1 MKYKL
6 NLQSNIFSPKL
17 LSFAIF
23 LVLTLFSFINV
34 EAKSVNIDQVNYK
47 RKVLTLRHDSFGDIK
62 FKKRIYDN
70 PSRMVFDL
78 LDTTIQ
84 SKETIRYNVNS
95 DDVTEVRIAP
105 FEGDK
110 VRVVIEGKS
119 ITGLEKVRIENI
131 GQVLYFKFEVKNVK
145 IQDFNFS
152 DGDLR
157 ITADGPLMPRSIKL
171 DNPDRLVLDLI
182 GAELKSTTQSKT
194 INNGEEEIIRIA
206 QYDPSIVRVVFTGK
220 YSHKRDVRIS
230 DNEKQILILGKE
242 GKTAEFDDRE
252 LQSIK
257 LIKDDDKETVYHIQ
271 ANKKLDYKFLKLHG
285 PDRLV
290 VDLIDTEFDDA
301 LGSEPMKET
310 AHVSNVR
317 FGLATLGRPVT
328 RIVFDQKSPKLIE
341 EFKESN
347 GGKDLYIRMVGK
359 VDPKDTIQAAK
370 KSWGTKVVLD
380 AGHGGYDHGA
390 IYGGYNEKDIVL
402 DITRKVESYLKEAG
416 IAAYLT
422 RTEDRFISLAE
433 RVEVSNSIG
442 PEIFVSI
449 HANALITNPKL
460 SGLQTYYYSNNGYK
474 LATFTHKQMLKDVGM
489 EDSKIRKAN
498 FWVCKYT
505 QAPSI
510 LIETGFMTNDDER
523 KKLTRESYQDDLAKS
538 IAKGIIEY
546 LEDIKK

>member
-6 NLQSNIFSPKL
+6 NPQANIFNLKFW
-17 LSFAIF
+17 SFAVLLLIQ
-23 LVLTLFSFINV
+23 LVSISALQ
-34 EAKSVNIDQVNYK
+34 AKTVHIDKVNYK

-78 LDTTIQ
+78 LDASIDA
-84 SKETIRYNVNS
+84 KETIRYKVNS
-95 DDVTEVRIAP
+95 DDVKEVRIAT
-105 FEGDK
+105 FEEDK
-110 VRVVIEGKS
+110 VRVVIEGRS
-119 ITGLEKVRIENI
+119 IAGLEKVRIENI
-131 GQVLYFKFEVKNVK
+131 GQVLYFKFEVQNVK

-171 DNPDRLVLDLI
+171 DNPDRLVLDII
-182 GAELKSTTQSKT
+182 GSELKSKTQSKT
-194 INNGEEEIIRIA
+194 INNGDDEIIRIA

-220 YSHKRDVRIS
+220 YAHKRDIRIS

-242 GKTAEFDDRE
+242 GKKAEFDDRE
-252 LQSIK
+252 LKSIK
-257 LIKDDDKETVYHIQ
+257 LIKDDDKETVYLIE
-271 ANKKLDYKFLKLHG
+271 ATKKLDYKFLKLHD

-310 AHVSNVR
+310 AQVSNVR

-328 RIVFDQKSPKLIE
+328 RIVFDQKSPELIE
-341 EFKESN
+341 EFKEANS
-347 GGKDLYIRMVGK
+347 GKDLYIRMLGRVESP
-359 VDPKDTIQAAK
+359 DFIQAAK

-380 AGHGGYDHGA
+380 AGHGGYDYGA

-402 DITRKVESYLKEAG
+402 NITTKVEGYLKEAG
-416 IAAYLT
+416 ISAYLT

-433 RVEVSNSIG
+433 RVEVSNSIS

-449 HANALITNPKL
+449 HANALITNKKL
-460 SGLQTYYYSNNGYK
+460 SGLQTYYYSKNGYK
-474 LATFTHKQMLKDVGM
+474 LATFTHKQMLKDVKMDDGR
-489 EDSKIRKAN
+489 IRKAN

-505 QAPSI
+505 KAPSI
-510 LIETGFMTNDDER
+510 LIETGFMTNDMER
-523 KKLTRESYQDDLAKS
+523 KKLVRDSYQNDLAKS
-538 IAKGIIEY
+538 IANGIIEY
-546 LEDIKK
+546 LEDKKK